1 MKVYLDVCCLNR
13 PIDDRSQERI
23 RSEAE
28 AVEQVLIKIEAGVC
42 DMVASDALDKEIA
55 LNPDPDKRLLVQRIL
70 ASAVAR
76 VSVDEEVAARAQALT
91 GLGFGT
97 NDALHLACAE
107 AIAADAL
114 LTTDD
119 RLLRRA
125 SRYHRQVKVRV
136 LNPLQWLKEFAS

>member
-76 VSVDEEVAARAQALT
+76 VSATGPNIALNIRATSVAPFA
-91 GLGFGT
+91 F
-97 NDALHLACAE
+97 
-107 AIAADAL
+107 
-114 LTTDD
+114 
-119 RLLRRA
+119 RLSSTYPCR
-125 SRYHRQVKVRV
+125 
-136 LNPLQWLKEFAS
+136 